1 MKPRKPMTDVQRK
14 SLLSTLWIFVLLNMV
29 YADILGMLRP
39 GYVDFLAQ
47 MGQQLTGSTVLLFA
61 VLMEVAIAMVLLSRI
76 LDYRANRWVHCI
88 AVPLTILWVV
98 VPALIPSLGETTPPS
113 YMFFATVEVVTML
126 LIFSYVWRWP
136 KPERNYGGLG

>member
-1 MKPRKPMTDVQRK
+1 MTDVQRK

-39 GYVDFLAQ
+39 GYVDFLDQ
-47 MGQQLTGSTVLLFA
+47 MGQQLTGGTVLLFA

-76 LDYRANRWVHCI
+76 LDYRANRWAHYI

-98 VPALIPSLGETTPPS
+98 VPALMPSLGETTPPS
-113 YMFFATVEVVTML
+113 YVFFASVEVVTML
-126 LIFSYVWRWP
+126 LIFQYVWKWP